1 MAEHSIKYNF
11 ALNLTN
17 TIVGFLFPLVTFPYV
32 SRVLNPD
39 GIGIVQFYQS
49 VIAYIVLLTS
59 LGIPLYA
66 VREVAKVRHDEQ
78 QRNHISAEIITFHV
92 LLSAIGYIVVGILCV
107 FVQRIY
113 EHLALFLLISS
124 TIAFT
129 VLGVAWFYQAVE
141 DFRYITIRS
150 LIVKTLCAISLFL
163 FVKTK
168 DDVMIYAL
176 ILVLA
181 DVGSNIMN
189 FLRLRKYF
197 RNTKVKFSELKIM
210 RHLRPTLRIFVLNL
224 IISIYV
230 QLNSVMLGFLSTD
243 AAVGYFASAT
253 RITRVLLAVG
263 TSLGAVLLPRM
274 TNMIETGQF
283 EGFKKLEKQALDF
296 IFTISLPLACGLFL
310 VAPQFVPVFSGD
322 KFMPAVPC
330 VEIMSPIV
338 LFIGYS
344 GMIAMQILY
353 PQNKETLV
361 IWSSSCGATI
371 NFILDLIL
379 IPRYQQ
385 NGAAIATLIAEFTVM
400 TVMIIIGRKYLH
412 YRFFNIRALFIVIST
427 AVMALFVIL
436 TQKIGASWPLF
447 TLLVTEICVGMLTY
461 AVMLILFRNEL
472 AMKTVSL
479 ITSKLNRQRHT
490 RHD

>member
-66 VREVAKVRHDEQ
+66 VREVAKVRDDVES
-78 QRNHISAEIITFHV
+78 RNRITAEIITFHV
-92 LLSAIGYIVVGILCV
+92 ILSALGYIAVAILCI
-107 FVQRIY
+107 FVPRIY

-129 VLGVAWFYQAVE
+129 VLGVSWFYQAVE

-150 LIVKTLCAISLFL
+150 LVVKTLCAAALFI
-163 FVKTK
+163 FVKTRE
-168 DDVMIYAL
+168 DVMIYAL

-181 DVGSNIMN
+181 DVGSNILN
-189 FLRLRKYF
+189 FFRLRKYF
-197 RNTKVKFSELKIM
+197 KGTSVSYKEMRIM
-210 RHLRPTLRIFVLNL
+210 RHLKPTLRIFVLNL

-274 TNMIETGQF
+274 TNMIETGRF
-283 EGFKKLEKQALDF
+283 DEFKKLEKKALDF
-296 IFTISLPLACGLFL
+296 VFTVSLPLACGLFL
-310 VAPQFVPVFSGD
+310 VAPQFVPVFSGNQ
-322 KFMPAVPC
+322 FMPAIPC
-330 VEIMSPIV
+330 VKIMSPII
-338 LFIGYS
+338 LFIGFS

-353 PQNKETLV
+353 PQNKEHLV
-361 IWSSSCGATI
+361 IWSSSCGALT
-371 NFILDLIL
+371 NFVLDLIL
-379 IPRYQQ
+379 IPRFQQ
-385 NGAAIATLIAEFTVM
+385 NGAAIATLIAEFSVVA
-400 TVMIIIGRKYLH
+400 VMIIIGRKYLH
-412 YRFFNIRALFIVIST
+412 YRFFNKQALLIVIST
-427 AVMALFVIL
+427 GIMAAGVLGIQHLF
-436 TQKIGASWPLF
+436 ASWTAF
-447 TLLVTEICVGMLTY
+447 RLLIIEIIAGIIIYGVLM
-461 AVMLILFRNEL
+461 IIFKNEL
-472 AMKTVSL
+472 AMKAIAIAS
-479 ITSKLNRQRHT
+479 SKFKRH
-490 RHD
+490 